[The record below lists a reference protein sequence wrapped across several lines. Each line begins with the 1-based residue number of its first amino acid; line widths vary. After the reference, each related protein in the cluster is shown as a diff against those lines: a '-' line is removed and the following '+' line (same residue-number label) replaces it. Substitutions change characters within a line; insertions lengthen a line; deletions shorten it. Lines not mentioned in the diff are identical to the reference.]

1 MQKNVETNK
10 FQKQR
15 KMANVKKQKKISDL
29 VLILKLVRERI
40 SDYTRIQERNRR
52 EIKKYEKYY
61 MKNVWVEQHL
71 RFLNE
76 DVFEK
81 RVLLNALEKH
91 SIKIKKEIR
100 RLNKEQNFKNNK
112 NGK

>member
-1 MQKNVETNK
+1 MHHE

-15 KMANVKKQKKISDL
+15 KMANVKKQQKNSDL

-40 SDYTRIQERNRR
+40 SEYARIQERNRR
-52 EIKKYEKYY
+52 EIKRYEKYY
-61 MKNVWVEQHL
+61 LKNVWIEQHL
-71 RFLNE
+71 RFINE
-76 DVFEK
+76 DIFEK

-100 RLNKEQNFKNNK
+100 RLNKEQNLNNK
-112 NGK
+112 